1 MYFSLFPSRSHRSI
15 LFFDSRV
22 AVSLPLRRA
31 CAEFPLLSSSRSIH
45 RSRLEN
51 ERDTKVYVTFFLSLF
66 VHFLEKLRSCGN
78 RGKSRRRRR
87 RRQVKVKTGWLAGC
101 GPLGQRLGHCC
112 PWPRK
117 EEVTSR
123 APATESDTHSACSSS
138 SAGRPGTGNVRR
150 SALPQ
155 TKATGRNTFAPE
167 WKNLPSFG
175 KSGTTKR
182 DSPPPPSSS
191 SSFSRFS
198 LVLLSIG
205 LQIHRPPL
213 YPI

>member
-87 RRQVKVKTGWLAGC
+87 RRQVKVKTGWLRPPWTTAW
-101 GPLGQRLGHCC
+101 PLL
-112 PWPRK
+112 PVAK
-117 EEVTSR
+117 K
-123 APATESDTHSACSSS
+123 
-138 SAGRPGTGNVRR
+138 RR
-150 SALPQ
+150 SYFTRASHGKRYPFSLFFLVRGASWNWKRE
-155 TKATGRNTFAPE
+155 TFRFAPN
-167 WKNLPSFG
+167 KG
-175 KSGTTKR
+175 DR
-182 DSPPPPSSS
+182 
-191 SSFSRFS
+191 
-198 LVLLSIG
+198 
-205 LQIHRPPL
+205 
-213 YPI
+213 